1 MFCGVGFMIRPKLLA
16 AAIAVAMVASVGH
29 ARADEWQFSVAPYL
43 WAVGLNGEQT
53 VKGNTSDIDASFID
67 IIEESD
73 TIFALQAHFELH
85 NGTWG
90 VFFDPTFMTLTMD
103 GKVGPIDVDLDFDYW
118 LVEFGGVYKVAS
130 WPQEGDADAVLEL
143 LAGGRYT
150 SLDADIDLT
159 ATRFATSV
167 SGKQD
172 WIDPFVGARGLIP
185 LTEGVNLFLRGD
197 VGGFGV
203 GSDFTYNLVGTV
215 GWDMTVFGNDA
226 TLHAGYR
233 VLYQDYEDG
242 SGADRFAYDI
252 TTHGPMIGMNFRF

>member
-1 MFCGVGFMIRPKLLA
+1 MRAFGGVGFMIRSKLLA

-43 WAVGLNGEQT
+43 WAVSLDGEQT

-73 TIFALQAHFELH
+73 SIFALQAHFELN

-90 VFFDPTFMTLTMD
+90 VFFDPTFMTLTL
-103 GKVGPIDVDLDFDYW
+103 GGNVGPIDVDVDIDYW
-118 LVEFGGVYKVAS
+118 LVEFGAVYKVAS
-130 WPQEGDADAVLEL
+130 WPREGGAEVGLEL

-150 SLDADIDLT
+150 SLDVDIDLT

-167 SGKQD
+167 GGNQN
-172 WIDPFVGARGLIP
+172 WIDPFVGARTLIP
-185 LTEGVNLFLRGD
+185 LTDGVDLLLRGD

-215 GWDMTVFGNDA
+215 G
-226 TLHAGYR
+226 
-233 VLYQDYEDG
+233 
-242 SGADRFAYDI
+242 
-252 TTHGPMIGMNFRF
+252 